1 MSDVW
6 AGVAELDV
14 AMQQQLAGVLETRGA
29 DARQRE
35 MRRAFL
41 ATIDFPNDCAVL
53 EAGCGT
59 GVLTRVIAELPE
71 VAAVVGA
78 DIAPSLLERA
88 RELAASLPNVRFEEA
103 DAQAL
108 HFADASFDV
117 VVFDS
122 TFSHLPDPEA
132 ALAEAF
138 RVLRPGGLLAAF
150 DGDYATATVA
160 LAVHDPLQAVVDS
173 MMAGSVTDRRVMRR
187 LPSLA
192 RACGFEVERMDSH
205 GFIDGEGA
213 YMETVVARGAD
224 MLHAADQIGADL
236 AAELK
241 RECRRRIEAGT
252 FFGHIAYASLVAR
265 RPA

>member
-1 MSDVW
+1 
-6 AGVAELDV
+6 
-14 AMQQQLAGVLETRGA
+14 MQEQLAGVLETRGA

-41 ATIDFPNDCAVL
+41 ATVEFPPACSVL

-59 GVLTRVIAELPE
+59 GVLTRLIAELPDVE
-71 VAAVVGA
+71 TVVGT
-78 DIAPSLLERA
+78 DLAPLLLERA
-88 RELAASLPNVRFEEA
+88 RELAAALPNVRFEEA

-108 HFADASFDV
+108 HFPAASFDV
-117 VVFDS
+117 VIFDS
-122 TFSHLPDPEA
+122 TFSHLPDPGA

-160 LAVHDPLQAVVDS
+160 LGSHDPLQAVVDA
-173 MMAGSVTDRRVMRR
+173 MMAGSVTDGRVMRR

-192 RACGFEVERMDSH
+192 RACGFDVERMDSH

-213 YMETVVARGAD
+213 YMQTVVARGAD
-224 MLHAADQIGADL
+224 MLHAGAQIGADL
-236 AAELK
+236 AAALK
-241 RECRRRIEAGT
+241 DECERRIEAGT
-252 FFGHIAYASLVAR
+252 FFGHIAYASVVAR

>member
-1 MSDVW
+1 MADVW
-6 AGVAELDV
+6 AGVAELD
-14 AMQQQLAGVLETRGA
+14 AAAQEQLAGVLETRGA

-41 ATIDFPNDCAVL
+41 ATVEFPPACSVL
-53 EAGCGT
+53 DVGCGT
-59 GVLTRVIAELPE
+59 GVLTRVIAELPGVE
-71 VAAVVGA
+71 TVVGA
-78 DIAPSLLERA
+78 DVAPSLLERA
-88 RELAASLPNVRFEEA
+88 RDLAPALPNLLFVQA

-108 HFADASFDV
+108 HFGDASFDV
-117 VVFDS
+117 VIFDS
-122 TFSHLPDPEA
+122 TFSHLPAPKS
-132 ALAEAF
+132 ALSEAF
-138 RVLRPGGLLAAF
+138 RVLRPGGVLAAF

-160 LAVHDPLQAVVDS
+160 LGAHDPLQAVVDA

-192 RACGFEVERMDSH
+192 RACGFELERLDSH

-213 YMETVVARGAD
+213 YMQTVVARGAE
-224 MLHAADQIGADL
+224 MLHAEDQIGADL

-241 RECRRRIEAGT
+241 RECARRIEAGT

-265 RPA
+265 RPD